1 MSLQDIAIGRKL
13 GIGFGVQLLL
23 IIFSILVGL
32 IGIIIVAN
40 ALINV
45 GEVHAPVSH
54 MSNEMKQAILAGREC
69 MEELKGEVSVRGEVD
84 MRALD
89 ENEKIYEQSVE
100 SFDLY
105 ANAILNGDTDIDGE
119 KIIATENEQLARLVR
134 QAEEMHNRDFKI
146 AAGDLV
152 KAARDEVEAQQVAAA
167 AMLAME
173 QAFDQVVEAADEAES
188 VVQSTID
195 RGKRSA
201 GTAAALREL
210 IDRDVPMI
218 DVTMEL
224 KNVIAESRYILEE
237 VGQATSEADVAG
249 HRQESEEALAR
260 FNEILQAALNGGT
273 VDNTRV
279 EKTNDQQIINELT
292 TVARHESDF
301 REAGVQLL
309 SAQSRLLA
317 STAAAED
324 AMDKMDDAGED
335 LMALLDKVES
345 LANQELAEAKESGRR
360 ARFSAILLLALV
372 AVTAIAS
379 GLALGM
385 VITRSITRPLA
396 NMQQAAEALALGEVD
411 QSLEEVERRD
421 EIGALAASFQRM
433 IDYIKG
439 VSDTADTVA
448 AGDLRVEI
456 ESRSAKDVLSRSMQT
471 MADKLRQMMA
481 EIRDSSSEV
490 ASSADEIS
498 ASANQIASGAQNQSS
513 SSEETSSTMV
523 EMASQIDNVAHS
535 VQSLATNVDQTSSSI
550 QEIGATIEQT
560 ARNADNLLSSVE
572 ETSSTIEQMTTSISA
587 VADKVS
593 GVEEVSK
600 DAARV
605 ASEGGQKLSEL
616 INGIGSNSKNIGK
629 IVKIIEDIADQTN
642 LLALN
647 AAIEAARAGEAGKG
661 FAVVAEEV
669 NRLAERS
676 MKSTSEIT
684 SFVESMQTDTD
695 QAVDISGKILSQIAD
710 SVGRTSSLV
719 TEVYAT
725 TQEQSSG
732 ATQIL
737 RTTRHMQQITQELA
751 AAAKQQATGARDITT
766 AVEGM
771 NQMTQ
776 QVADATMEQKRGGDQ
791 VVKAMEEIAT
801 VARQNSAATDQLSA
815 ATQRL
820 AGQAERLQGL
830 AGRFTVV

>member
-23 IIFSILVGL
+23 IILSILVGL

-40 ALINV
+40 ALISV

-54 MSNEMKQAILAGREC
+54 MSNEMKQSILAGREC

-119 KIIATENEQLARLVR
+119 TIIATENEQLARLVR
-134 QAEEMHNRDFKI
+134 QAVEMHNRDFQV
-146 AAGDLV
+146 AATDLIT
-152 KAARDEVEAQQVAAA
+152 AARDDVEAQQAAKA

-173 QAFDQVVEAADEAES
+173 QAFDQVVEVADQAET
-188 VVQSTID
+188 VVQRTVD

-201 GTAAALREL
+201 STAAALREL
-210 IDRDVPMI
+210 IDQDVPMI

-237 VGQATSEADVAG
+237 VGQATSKADVAG
-249 HRQESEEALAR
+249 HRQESEEALNR
-260 FNEILQAALNGGT
+260 FNEILQVGLNGGV

-279 EKTNDQQIINELT
+279 EKTTDQQIISALT
-292 TVARHESDF
+292 TLARLENDF
-301 REAGVQLL
+301 KDAGVQLI
-309 SAQSRLLA
+309 STQSSLIE

-324 AMDKMDDAGED
+324 AMDKMDLAGVD

-345 LANQELAEAKESGRR
+345 NANQELAEAKASGRR
-360 ARFSAILLLALV
+360 ARFIAILLLTLV

-385 VITRSITRPLA
+385 IITRSITRPLA

-411 QSLEEVERRD
+411 QSLEEAERRD

-439 VSDTADTVA
+439 VADTADTVA

-456 ESRSAKDVLSRSMQT
+456 ESRSVKDVLSRSMQT

-535 VQSLATNVDQTSSSI
+535 VQSLATNVDQTSASI

-560 ARNADNLLSSVE
+560 ARNADNLLASVE

-605 ASEGGQKLSEL
+605 ATEGGQKLSGL

-647 AAIEAARAGEAGKG
+647 AAIEAARAGDAGKG

-684 SFVESMQTDTD
+684 TFVESMQTDTD
-695 QAVDISGKILSQIAD
+695 QAVDISGKILNQIAD
-710 SVGRTSSLV
+710 SVGRTSNLI

-737 RTTRHMQQITQELA
+737 RTSRHMQQITQELA